1 MWLPLLIIG
10 AAVAE
15 VGPTEIKAEPAEVA
29 EPVKVQEQTE
39 EAAPEAAPATG
50 EEVGKGLAGQLAA
63 SGSSGRFWHVRG
75 DSWFRMLAISPE
87 VAAPTRWMVYRLRA
101 DVDIY
106 PQTRAF
112 AWWGVQQKFVAEPNE
127 SGFRSLRNYR
137 SHGCGVP
144 GTLSWQNEEG

>member
-50 EEVGKGLAGQLAA
+50 EEVGKGLAGHDHLQQIAA
-63 SGSSGRFWHVRG
+63 
-75 DSWFRMLAISPE
+75 L
-87 VAAPTRWMVYRLRA
+87 L
-101 DVDIY
+101 
-106 PQTRAF
+106 
-112 AWWGVQQKFVAEPNE
+112 
-127 SGFRSLRNYR
+127 
-137 SHGCGVP
+137 
-144 GTLSWQNEEG
+144 